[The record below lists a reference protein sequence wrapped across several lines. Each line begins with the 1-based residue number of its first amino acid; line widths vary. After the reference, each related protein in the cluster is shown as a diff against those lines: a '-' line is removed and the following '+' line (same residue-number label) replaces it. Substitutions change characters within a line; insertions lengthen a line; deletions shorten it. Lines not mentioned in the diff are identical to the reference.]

1 MKERDFRD
9 VQHSIAPCFSAVL
22 LNRNR
27 CSGSRIGRLILKMLT
42 IEIPLRCGSAA
53 SDRLI
58 PIFDPVATASTR
70 AAPKNLYAGVW

>member
-1 MKERDFRD
+1 M
-9 VQHSIAPCFSAVL
+9 L
-22 LNRNR
+22 LDRNR
-27 CSGSRIGRLILKMLT
+27 CSGSRIGRLIPIT

-58 PIFDPVATASTR
+58 PIFDLVAAASTR